1 MRLIHNDN
9 LTPGMEVGE
18 AVHGSGGQI
27 LLAPGVKL
35 TDRYINLLRKLG
47 IPAAYI
53 ADPDTAGISVPQ
65 PLKPK
70 TRAKA
75 SHALSDAFERLAPA
89 AKEFQASEKSEA
101 APARASGE
109 RFEKT
114 CRSVFGGGGFRSLIE
129 SVQGVIHD
137 LLDQRVLTGL
147 NSIKTHDAYTFQH
160 SIDVTIMGIVLAKRA
175 GWDAAKVR
183 VFGIGCMLHD
193 IGKVFIPEELLRKP
207 GRLTTE
213 EFDVMKTHPK
223 LGYELIKAIA
233 PSLGSLVPQVAYQH
247 HERQDGSG
255 YPRGLTGNNA
265 LGRNSPGQIH
275 DFGALCAV
283 ADVYDAMASVRPYR
297 KAWAPDQVVQTV
309 IGLAGDQLNRDAVE
323 IFKSVVAPYPVCS
336 EVVILTGSHANCRG
350 VVSRID
356 PGHLARPVV
365 RVITS
370 ANGSRVEPFEVDL
383 RKDPEIV
390 IRSASSSEEIPVESM
405 GGRRKAPRAPA
416 PLPDEVVRAM
426 RKAKASAPPPNRRLA
441 S

>member
-1 MRLIHNDN
+1 MRLIHSDN
-9 LTPGMEVGE
+9 LCPGMEVGE
-18 AVHGSGGQI
+18 AVHGSAGQV
-27 LLAPGVKL
+27 LLTPGVKL
-35 TDRYINLLRKLG
+35 SDRYINLLRKFG

-53 ADPDTAGISVPQ
+53 ADPDTAGITVPQ
-65 PLKPK
+65 PVTPR
-70 TRAKA
+70 TRSKA
-75 SHALSDAFERLAPA
+75 SHALSEAFERLTPA
-89 AKEFQASEKSEA
+89 TREFHA
-101 APARASGE
+101 ADSDDAQGRASGE

-129 SVQGVIHD
+129 SVQGVITD

-183 VFGIGCMLHD
+183 LFGIGCMLHD

-213 EFDVMKTHPK
+213 EFEVMKTHPR
-223 LGYELIKAIA
+223 LGYDLIKAIA
-233 PSLGSLVPQVAYQH
+233 PALGSLVPQVAYQH

-255 YPRGLTGNNA
+255 YPRGLTGNNT
-265 LGRNSPGQIH
+265 LGRNLPGQIH
-275 DFGALCAV
+275 EFGALCAV

-323 IFKSVVAPYPVCS
+323 IFRSIVAPYPVCS
-336 EVVILTGSHANCRG
+336 EVVILTGSYANCRG
-350 VVSRID
+350 VVASVD
-356 PGHLARPVV
+356 PHQLARPVV
-365 RVITS
+365 RVIAS
-370 ANGSRVEPFEVDL
+370 ADGSRVEPFEVDL

-390 IRSASSSEEIPVESM
+390 IRSATSGEETPLESM
-405 GGRRKAPRAPA
+405 GGRRKAARPAA
-416 PLPDEVVRAM
+416 PLPDEVLQAM
-426 RKAKASAPPPNRRLA
+426 RKAKASGAAPEKRKA
-441 S
+441 G